1 MRTPRHAAREGQRD
15 DLFANVGNPPPT
27 GAVDSSVSQTSLTAL
42 AHDRLAAAGG
52 PAGRSPELDASL
64 RAGLL
69 PPGSPTRAA
78 GNTGARPQT
87 GGPAARG
94 TDRNGP
100 TR

>member
-1 MRTPRHAAREGQRD
+1 MRTPLHATRERQRD

-27 GAVDSSVSQTSLTAL
+27 GAVDSSVSETSLTAL
-42 AHDRLAAAGG
+42 AHDRLATAAG
-52 PAGRSPELDASL
+52 PAVSPAALDPSL

-69 PPGSPTRAA
+69 PPGQTRTA

-87 GGPAARG
+87 GGSTARG

-100 TR
+100 AR